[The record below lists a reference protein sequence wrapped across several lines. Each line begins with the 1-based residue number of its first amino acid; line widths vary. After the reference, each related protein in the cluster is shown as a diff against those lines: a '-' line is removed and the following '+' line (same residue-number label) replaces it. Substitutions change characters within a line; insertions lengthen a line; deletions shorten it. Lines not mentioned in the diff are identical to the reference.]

1 LPFAVD
7 DFRDLL
13 ALLGTHPEWREELRR
28 ALLTEDLLSLPALIH
43 DVLSTAQHAE
53 ERLTALA
60 AAQQRTEEH
69 LAALAAQ
76 VGALAAAQQRTEERL
91 DALAAQVGALAAAQQ
106 RTEERLE
113 ALAAAQQHTEERL
126 DALAA
131 AQMQMQDQLNA
142 LRGAML
148 ETRFREHGAS
158 ALGLY
163 GVRRVRVLGDAELLD
178 RVDDAMDQGRI
189 TEGERVELLR
199 LDAVAH
205 GRDTEGELWCA
216 VEVSVTGDMHDAT
229 RARLRAQLLAKLLGR
244 VRPVVAALRFTQGIR
259 ERQVTEPELLLVT
272 LPDGL

>member
-1 LPFAVD
+1 MPFAVD

-28 ALLTEDLLSLPALIH
+28 ALLTQDLLSLPALIH
-43 DVLSTAQHAE
+43 DVLSTA
-53 ERLTALA
+53 
-60 AAQQRTEEH
+60 QRTEEH

-106 RTEERLE
+106 RTEERL
-113 ALAAAQQHTEERL
+113 

-148 ETRFREHGAS
+148 ETHFREHGAS